1 MGLCHG
7 VEHCR
12 DQGFETAL
20 IDPGK
25 PWQNGTTE
33 SFNGKFRDKC
43 LSLEW
48 FRSRAEA
55 KVMIETWRRHF
66 NEERPHS
73 SLVYMTPT
81 EFVAS
86 ITTNARPV
94 TATEHTAVVCG
105 ASALRSVA
113 QPLRQG
119 QKQKAETAA
128 YSR

>member
-1 MGLCHG
+1 MSGAWRKWIVEEG
-7 VEHCR
+7 V
-12 DQGFETAL
+12 ETAL

-33 SFNGKFRDKC
+33 SFNGKFRDEC

-55 KVMIETWRRHF
+55 KVIIETWRRHF

-73 SLVYMTPT
+73 SLGYMTPT

-86 ITTNARPV
+86 ITTNAGPTV
-94 TATEHTAVVCG
+94 
-105 ASALRSVA
+105 S
-113 QPLRQG
+113 
-119 QKQKAETAA
+119 
-128 YSR
+128 

>member
-1 MGLCHG
+1 VGLCHG

-33 SFNGKFRDKC
+33 SFNGKFRDEC

-66 NEERPHS
+66 N
-73 SLVYMTPT
+73 V
-81 EFVAS
+81 
-86 ITTNARPV
+86 
-94 TATEHTAVVCG
+94 
-105 ASALRSVA
+105 SVRA
-113 QPLRQG
+113 D
-119 QKQKAETAA
+119 
-128 YSR
+128 